1 MQFENKF
8 DAMMHVINTG
18 KHSDL
23 DIERITGISRTQ
35 VYRWRSGET
44 KNIQAKTFTMVM
56 DALKVSYDIN
66 ANGIMLNED
75 NNQMKSIETQVLEN
89 LLTQISDIKKDRD
102 MYKELTLV
110 NEDRITA
117 LENKLEKA
125 QNHINVNDP
134 EWRKTQQIN

>member
-35 VYRWRSGET
+35 VFRWRSGET
-44 KNIQAKTFTMVM
+44 KNIQAKTFTQVM
-56 DALKVSYDIN
+56 DSLKVSYDIN
-66 ANGIMLNED
+66 ANGIMLTED
-75 NNQMKSIETQVLEN
+75 NTKMKSIETKVLEN

-102 MYKELTLV
+102 MYKELTLAK
-110 NEDRITA
+110 EDRITV
-117 LENKLEKA
+117 LESKLEKA

>member
-1 MQFENKF
+1 
-8 DAMMHVINTG
+8 
-18 KHSDL
+18 
-23 DIERITGISRTQ
+23 
-35 VYRWRSGET
+35 
-44 KNIQAKTFTMVM
+44 M

-66 ANGIMLNED
+66 ANGIMLKKD

-134 EWRKTQQIN
+134 EWRQIN